1 MKKIFKAI
9 GNFFLVIIK
18 FIDRKIVTPITKRI
32 LWLYDKISA
41 TGKVIEK
48 WLTKKS
54 TLIFV
59 SLIIALIFFFVV
71 DIKSTSLVGTTS
83 EFLSKQAVTPIY
95 NEEAYVVEGLIDTA
109 DITLIGRSSDLYLA
123 KQLNVNEITL
133 DLTGL
138 TPGTHTVPLK
148 YTQSLSSITYRLD
161 PSSVTV
167 VIYPKVSE
175 TRTVSYDVLNADKID
190 TKLYVESVTL
200 DKNEV
205 IVKSNT
211 ETLKKV
217 AIVKALVDLDK
228 ITAKV
233 GEISLDNIPLVAYDK
248 DGNVVDVEIVPSKV
262 NANIKIVSPSKT
274 VKVELIPEGN
284 VNDKY
289 AIYSMSS
296 SVDTVTIYGT
306 EETLAK
312 INSIPVSVPVGG
324 LESDK
329 EFIVSIKKPT
339 GVRYISASNTTVNVK
354 LDTGTTADIKDIRI
368 SPINLAS
375 GLKVQGVSASDIV
388 TDVIVRGV
396 KSVIENIKSSDI
408 QANIDL
414 TGYDVGEYEV
424 DVVVTGSDSR
434 VSYTARTKKVKIRIT
449 K

>member
-1 MKKIFKAI
+1 
-9 GNFFLVIIK
+9 
-18 FIDRKIVTPITKRI
+18 
-32 LWLYDKISA
+32 
-41 TGKVIEK
+41 
-48 WLTKKS
+48 
-54 TLIFV
+54 
-59 SLIIALIFFFVV
+59 
-71 DIKSTSLVGTTS
+71 
-83 EFLSKQAVTPIY
+83 
-95 NEEAYVVEGLIDTA
+95 
-109 DITLIGRSSDLYLA
+109 
-123 KQLNVNEITL
+123 
-133 DLTGL
+133 
-138 TPGTHTVPLK
+138 
-148 YTQSLSSITYRLD
+148 
-161 PSSVTV
+161 
-167 VIYPKVSE
+167 
-175 TRTVSYDVLNADKID
+175 
-190 TKLYVESVTL
+190 
-200 DKNEV
+200 
-205 IVKSNT
+205 
-211 ETLKKV
+211 
-217 AIVKALVDLDK
+217 
-228 ITAKV
+228 
-233 GEISLDNIPLVAYDK
+233 
-248 DGNVVDVEIVPSKV
+248 
-262 NANIKIVSPSKT
+262 
-274 VKVELIPEGN
+274 
-284 VNDKY
+284 
-289 AIYSMSS
+289 MSS